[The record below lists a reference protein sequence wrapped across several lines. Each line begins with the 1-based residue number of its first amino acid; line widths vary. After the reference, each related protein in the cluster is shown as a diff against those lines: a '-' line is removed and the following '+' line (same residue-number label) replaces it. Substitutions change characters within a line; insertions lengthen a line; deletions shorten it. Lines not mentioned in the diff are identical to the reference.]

1 MELKVNVDGVER
13 SISGLTESTTCAQ
26 IIYALAHATGQK
38 GRFVLVEKY
47 RDAERSLA
55 PTDRPLEMLRKWD
68 QHSQPVSFVLKHL
81 ESSASLASAICNS
94 SLSDTESSCAS
105 QLTQSSNNGQK
116 NNLSYAS
123 QESRKPLAPGT
134 MNEFVVQSAL
144 VDDGAPHR
152 ISTSSSTGYMR
163 SVLSLASHGLQQ
175 FDTQPM
181 WQHQFHSASFLPA
194 AQTGSLRNRPPPPA
208 YHEVIERRYNSLT
221 RGASCSTA
229 RPNTFL
235 SAGRNYSHDSTDR
248 PACGSQSSAD
258 GVADIAQ
265 DMNLSLADLE
275 RLVQSQQRTIEQQK
289 ARLAQLDISVNDD
302 DLREIMQLERQQAN
316 LRLVLNPLRAFD
328 WPARL
333 QAEKAKV
340 HELRLAVADLKH
352 KIDLLSREVQEKV
365 ILEMKI
371 SEEIETV
378 KREVL
383 EIEGADVNDI
393 DEGEPLS
400 EMLA

>member
-1 MELKVNVDGVER
+1 
-13 SISGLTESTTCAQ
+13 
-26 IIYALAHATGQK
+26 
-38 GRFVLVEKY
+38 
-47 RDAERSLA
+47 
-55 PTDRPLEMLRKWD
+55 
-68 QHSQPVSFVLKHL
+68 
-81 ESSASLASAICNS
+81 
-94 SLSDTESSCAS
+94 
-105 QLTQSSNNGQK
+105 
-116 NNLSYAS
+116 
-123 QESRKPLAPGT
+123 

-235 SAGRNYSHDSTDR
+235 SAGRQHVGHNLR
-248 PACGSQSSAD
+248 QMESQ
-258 GVADIAQ
+258 I
-265 DMNLSLADLE
+265 SLKI
-275 RLVQSQQRTIEQQK
+275 QRTIEQQK